1 MKKIITLILS
11 LGLSLVAMAQGVTF
25 KGEVL
30 DSSNQP
36 IVGAFIVEQGT
47 ANGTMSGAD
56 GAFSLRVKSGA
67 VVEVTCLGYES
78 RQFTVSSDQTLTVIL
93 EDDTQMLEETVVV
106 GYGVQK
112 KSVVTAAISS
122 ITSI

>member
-56 GAFSLRVKSGA
+56 GAFSLRVKSDGIKRPDA
-67 VVEVTCLGYES
+67 DCYP
-78 RQFTVSSDQTLTVIL
+78 RR
-93 EDDTQMLEETVVV
+93 
-106 GYGVQK
+106 
-112 KSVVTAAISS
+112 
-122 ITSI
+122 